1 MGISREKE
9 VNKRHA
15 PGTTPI
21 GERFTPIDGG
31 WGNEDTQPPY
41 C

>member
-1 MGISREKE
+1 MGISDEE
-9 VNKRHA
+9 DVNELRA
-15 PGTTPI
+15 PGMTPI

-31 WGNEDTQPPY
+31 CANKDTQPPY